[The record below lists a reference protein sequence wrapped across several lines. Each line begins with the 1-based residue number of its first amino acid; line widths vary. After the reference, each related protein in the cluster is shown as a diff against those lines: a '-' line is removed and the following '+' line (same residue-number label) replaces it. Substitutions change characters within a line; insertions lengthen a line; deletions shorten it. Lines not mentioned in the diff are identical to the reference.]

1 MCTWYAMTTGRAAP
15 IAGTVLGVLYGLQM
29 VLFFSSDVITGEPLK
44 LTLED
49 GFGLLAAIAILT
61 GAVRGL
67 RNRGVLLLDSGQG
80 ADYAGSPNSK

>member
-1 MCTWYAMTTGRAAP
+1 VTRAAP
-15 IAGTVLGVLYGLQM
+15 IAGIVLGVLYGLQM

-49 GFGLLAAIAILT
+49 GSGLLAAIAILT